1 MNSLTRWN
9 PLRDMQSLQERL
21 NDLLDW
27 RLGRRE
33 QGQSSD
39 WFGWS
44 PSVDIAEDDKEYCIR
59 AELPGLKK
67 EDVNVS
73 FENGQLTISGE
84 RKQEQ
89 EQKGRRFH
97 RVECSYGRF
106 NRSFTLPVDTKPDQ
120 IKAEFKDGV
129 LSVRVPKAESVKP
142 KQITVN

>member
-1 MNSLTRWN
+1 MNGLTRWN
-9 PLRDMQSLQERL
+9 PLREMQGLQDRL

-27 RLGRRE
+27 RLGRRA
-33 QGQSSD
+33 QGQGSE

-44 PSVDIAEDDKEYCIR
+44 PSVDIAEDEKEYVVR

-73 FENGQLTISGE
+73 FEDGLLTISGE

-89 EQKGRRFH
+89 EQKERKYH

-106 NRSFTLPVDTKPDQ
+106 NRSFSLPADTKPDQ

-129 LSVRVPKAESVKP
+129 LSVRVPKSESAKP
-142 KQITVN
+142 KQIAVT